1 MDKVESDC
9 VLCVQETEII
19 AIGHCNHK
27 TFCYQCMIKMRVI
40 SKIKMCPIC
49 KQQLDKI
56 ILTDNLNAQ
65 FTDFQLNKL
74 IPIQYTK
81 EAKDVFY
88 TNSEEIK
95 IKVESLNNLKCP
107 FLECQTEQQFSN
119 YNQLRIHL
127 KEQHQRY
134 FCDVCIEQKT
144 CFLVE
149 QQVYTEYQYR
159 HHLQHG
165 DYDEDGNLIFKH
177 PYCKY
182 CKKNFYDEDKFKQHL
197 NIAHINCSMCEDR
210 KFVFYKDHGSYEK
223 HLKLSHY
230 LCEEPECKQMLVV
243 FKSSGELDLHKTQN
257 HCNDPRIKKLNQYN
271 IQQFA
276 GFYDDQKQKKQI
288 NDKEGEDFSDQ
299 FPSLKQTNL
308 RAVVHLDEHND
319 ENIDFRD
326 FLYVEYNDEIDKQ
339 SDHSEKLH
347 EQQNIHLEDI
357 RLIKPIS
364 MPSIGFDYFIRKC
377 SQFFKTQKGK
387 EDQIRKMIMMFEQD
401 RYSAEHFVSDFIR
414 MFELKTGLRLITFYM
429 AMRDVKEN
437 RNIWKILDD
446 AYFKELQKLPKRNNS
461 IIMNCKTYSELF
473 LRLLD
478 ELNKNLA
485 QRIEKGELKNYVD
498 TIMAKE
504 RIFQFIEVLRH
515 VRTSEMGKFKFALN
529 FGLSSQI
536 LEHIKQ
542 NVLLNDQSI
551 IQQNISKISNHDLI
565 PFYLYVNLSSKIL
578 KGEQIHKEKK
588 DVNEC
593 VYLEFF
599 QKNPKLFNQI
609 TKPETVEQNKQ
620 QLLQKQPKNQQGNGL
635 DMNAFDFPSL
645 PKAPKKEQM
654 QIDQFQ
660 VKNVEPQKQQV
671 QQQQQKKQK
680 QNNQGKK
687 GKWQESGPAIFQNQV
702 VEEESFPSLVPQ
714 SNESK
719 VKQVNHT
726 TGIFVEDESFVPLTT
741 YKPVRNIEGTEW
753 DSNPIVPIK
762 NSKMKEV
769 GKIQKKNK
777 IIVQISGGFC

>member
-9 VLCVQETEII
+9 VLCVEKADII
-19 AIGHCNHK
+19 ALGHCNHK

-56 ILTDNLNAQ
+56 ILTENLNAQ
-65 FTDFQLNKL
+65 FTDYQLNNL
-74 IPIQYTK
+74 IPIAYSK
-81 EAKDVFY
+81 ESKDVFY
-88 TNSEEIK
+88 TDSEDIK
-95 IKVESLNNLKCP
+95 SKVEGLNNFKCP
-107 FLECQTEQQFSN
+107 FQECQTEQQMTN
-119 YNQLRIHL
+119 YNQLRNHL
-127 KEQHQRY
+127 KDQHQRY

-149 QQVYTEYQYR
+149 QQVYTEYQHR

-197 NIAHINCSMCEDR
+197 NIAHINCSLCDDS

-243 FKSSGELDLHKTQN
+243 FKSAGELDIHKTQS
-257 HCNDPRIKKLNQYN
+257 HRNDPRIKKQNQYN
-271 IQQFA
+271 IHQFA
-276 GFYDDQKQKKQI
+276 GFYDNPKQKTQN
-288 NDKEGEDFSDQ
+288 NDNEGWNFSDQ

-308 RAVVHLDEHND
+308 RAVVHRDQHND
-319 ENIDFRD
+319 EKIDFRD
-326 FLYVEYNDEIDKQ
+326 FLYVDYNDEIDKQ

-347 EQQNIHLEDI
+347 SQQNLHLEDL
-357 RLIKPIS
+357 RLVKPITI
-364 MPSIGFDYFIRKC
+364 PSISFDYFMRKC
-377 SQFFKTQKGK
+377 SFFLKNQKGK
-387 EDQIRKMIMMFEQD
+387 EDQIRKMISMFEQD
-401 RYSAEHFVSDFIR
+401 RYSAENFVSDFIR

-437 RNIWKILDD
+437 ININKILDD
-446 AYFKELQKLPKRNNS
+446 AYFKELQKLPKKNNS
-461 IIMNCKTYSELF
+461 IIMQCKTYSELF

-478 ELNKNLA
+478 ELNLNLV
-485 QRIEKGELKNYVD
+485 QRIENGNLKNYAD

-515 VRTSEMGKFKFALN
+515 VKTEEMGKFKFALN
-529 FGLSSQI
+529 FGLVQQV

-542 NVLLNDQSI
+542 SILLDDISN
-551 IQQNISKISNHDLI
+551 IQQNISKISNHDLV

-578 KGEQIHKEKK
+578 KGEQIHKEQK

-599 QKNPKLFNQI
+599 QKNTKLFNLI
-609 TKPETVEQNKQ
+609 SKPDVIESNKQ
-620 QLLQKQPKNQQGNGL
+620 QILQKQPKQQQAKGL
-635 DMNAFDFPSL
+635 EMNAFDFPSL
-645 PKAPKKEQM
+645 PKAPKKEQT
-654 QIDQFQ
+654 IDDQFQ
-660 VKNVEPQKQQV
+660 VKNVEPQKQL
-671 QQQQQKKQK
+671 QQKEKKQK
-680 QNNQGKK
+680 QTTQSKK
-687 GKWQESGPAIFQNQV
+687 GKWQDSGIAIFQNQA
-702 VEEESFPSLVPQ
+702 VEEESFPSLTSQPTEIQ
-714 SNESK
+714 P
-719 VKQVNHT
+719 KQVT
-726 TGIFVEDESFVPLTT
+726 KVTGTFIEDESFIPLTT
-741 YKPVRNIEGTEW
+741 YQPIRNIEGTEW
-753 DSNPIVPIK
+753 DSNPIVPKK
-762 NSKMKEV
+762 NSQMKEV
-769 GKIQKKNK
+769 AKIKKKNK
-777 IIVQISGGFC
+777 TIVQISGGFC